1 MKKNPQLVVFGGKR
15 TLGQRA
21 ANRDGVKM
29 GSPKCRNGNVISQ
42 TGSRRAIGLRLLAT
56 TAIVG
61 LSALAMGSLNS
72 ASAQER
78 TARISNA
85 RTFNIPSQSLA
96 SALNAFGRQSGLQV
110 TLAASTSRG
119 VQSNAVNGT
128 LEPRQALAQLL
139 SGTGITYQIS
149 GGTAVIG
156 SATSTAGGA
165 DGGVSV
171 AGATALDPISVFGG
185 NGRLGAGEIQ
195 ISAEDLEQK
204 NPANIADV
212 FAGEPGIS
220 VGSSLPMAQKVYVHG
235 IEETNLAVT
244 VDGSRQNNKVFHHSG
259 TNLIDPSLLKAVG
272 VDAGVAPADAG
283 PGALGGA
290 IAYETKD
297 ARDLLDGDGLG
308 GFVTSSYNFNSDT
321 VTTGLAAYGLHD
333 GLEFLGAFNFGE
345 GNDFKAGNGID
356 VEGTSTDILSGLGK
370 LAYEF
375 ESGDRVEISHERV
388 HDDAPRPYRANTGFI
403 DGRPPWEPR
412 VRDYTL
418 DRQNTVFTYTDSTPE
433 GWWDPKLVLAYSK
446 TELEI
451 PVFLPPR
458 LALPPYDAVGTT
470 ESFNGKF
477 ENKFSFDIGNVIAG
491 VDFYNDKAELE
502 DQFDPGTEK
511 SRNVGIYAQARIEP
525 WERTRLSFGGRG
537 DTQKFTGT
545 TGEEWNNSGF
555 SGNVS
560 GEYDLIEDVLIAK
573 AGYSHVWGGVPLAEN
588 FIVNP
593 NWDYGSGPEPV
604 TADNYN
610 VGLEANYNDFT
621 IEGSIFQTNLDDAR
635 SPRYSLPA
643 GDPNLPAIRTQD
655 VRSRGFEIGGGY
667 SWGDGNFK
675 VKYANIDVEING
687 QPADSDL
694 GTYLAAPA
702 GEIIT
707 LQAIHTFTD
716 WGVTV
721 GADAEI
727 ALDYDDVAAGSKPF
741 DGYQVFNAFV
751 EYRPP
756 ARPNLTFRADLKN
769 IFDETY
775 SDRAT
780 YGQEFG
786 TVTPL
791 YEQGR
796 AFILTAKATF

>member
-1 MKKNPQLVVFGGKR
+1 MKKNPEPVVFGWKR
-15 TLGQRA
+15 MPGQCA
-21 ANRDGVKM
+21 GNRDGGKM
-29 GSPKCRNGNVISQ
+29 HSPTCRNENRFL
-42 TGSRRAIGLRLLAT
+42 TTRGSRAIGLRLLAT
-56 TAIVG
+56 TAILG
-61 LSALAMGSLNS
+61 LTALGLTSVS
-72 ASAQER
+72 PASAQDR
-78 TARISNA
+78 TSRLSNA
-85 RTFNIPSQSLA
+85 RSFNIPSQPLA
-96 SALNAFGRQSGLQV
+96 GALNAFGRQSGLQV

-119 VQSNAVNGT
+119 VRSNAVNGT
-128 LEPRQALAQLL
+128 LDPQRALAQLL
-139 SGTGITYQIS
+139 SGTGISYQIS

-156 SATSTAGGA
+156 SSASASGDTGIV
-165 DGGVSV
+165 DV

-185 NGRLGAGEIQ
+185 SGNLGAGEIQ
-195 ISAEDLEQK
+195 ISAEELEQK
-204 NPANIADV
+204 NPATIADV
-212 FAGEPGIS
+212 FSGEPGIS
-220 VGSSLPMAQKVYVHG
+220 VGSSLPMSQKVYVHG

-244 VDGSRQNNKVFHHSG
+244 IDGSRQNNKVFHHSG
-259 TNLIDPSLLKAVG
+259 TNLIDPGLLKAVG

-321 VTTGLAAYGLHD
+321 VTTGISAYGVQD
-333 GLEFLGAFNFGE
+333 GLDFLGYFNFAN
-345 GNDFKAGNGID
+345 GNDFKAGHGER
-356 VEGTSTDILSGLGK
+356 VEGTSSDLLSGIGK
-370 LAYEF
+370 VGF
-375 ESGDRVEISHERV
+375 EADSGDRIEISHERV
-388 HDDAPRPYRANTGFI
+388 RDDAPRPYRANTGFI

-412 VRDYTL
+412 VRDYAL
-418 DRQNTVFTYTDSTPE
+418 DRQNTVFTYTDTSPE

-446 TELEI
+446 TELAV
-451 PVFLPPR
+451 PVFLPPA
-458 LALPPYDAVGTT
+458 LAIPPYDAVGTT
-470 ESFNGKF
+470 ASFNGKF
-477 ENKFSFDIGNVIAG
+477 ENKFSFDIGNVVAG
-491 VDFYNDKAELE
+491 VDFYNDKADLE
-502 DQFDPGTEK
+502 DLFDPATEK
-511 SRNVGIYAQARIEP
+511 SRNIGVYAQARLEP
-525 WERTRLSFGGRG
+525 WERTRLSFGARG
-537 DTQKFTGT
+537 DNQHFTGT
-545 TGEEWNNSGF
+545 TGEEWTGSGF

-560 GEYDLIEDVLIAK
+560 GEYDLIEDLLVAK
-573 AGYSHVWGGVPLAEN
+573 AGYSHVWGGIPLAEN
-588 FIVNP
+588 FIMNP
-593 NWDYGSGPEPV
+593 NWDYGDGPRPV

-621 IEGSIFQTNLDDAR
+621 LEGSVFQTDLDDAR
-635 SPRYSLPA
+635 SPRYGIFRGIEA
-643 GDPNLPAIRTQD
+643 HD

-667 SWGDGNFK
+667 TWGDGYFK
-675 VKYANIDVEING
+675 IKYANIDVEIDG

-707 LQAIHTFTD
+707 LQAIHTFAD

-727 ALDYDDVAAGSKPF
+727 ALDYDDVAVGSKPF
-741 DGYQVFNAFV
+741 EGYQVFNAFV
-751 EYRPP
+751 EYKPP
-756 ARPNLTFRADLKN
+756 TRPNLTFRADMKN

>member
-1 MKKNPQLVVFGGKR
+1 M
-15 TLGQRA
+15 
-21 ANRDGVKM
+21 
-29 GSPKCRNGNVISQ
+29 
-42 TGSRRAIGLRLLAT
+42 RLLAT
-56 TAIVG
+56 TAVVG
-61 LSALAMGSLNS
+61 LSSLALGSLQP
-72 ASAQER
+72 AFAQEKTSR
-78 TARISNA
+78 TGNS
-85 RTFNIPSQSLA
+85 RTFNIPAQPLA

-110 TLAASTSRG
+110 TLAADTSRG
-119 VQSNAVNGT
+119 VRSNAVNGT
-128 LEPRQALAQLL
+128 LDPQQALAQLL
-139 SGTGITYQIS
+139 SGTGISYQIS

-156 SATSTAGGA
+156 QAASASGDTGTVA
-165 DGGVSV
+165 V

-185 NGRLGAGEIQ
+185 SGTLGAGEIQ
-195 ISAEDLEQK
+195 ISAEELEQK
-204 NPANIADV
+204 NPASIADV
-212 FAGEPGIS
+212 FSGEPGIS
-220 VGSSLPMAQKVYVHG
+220 VGSSLPMSQKVYVHG

-244 VDGSRQNNKVFHHSG
+244 IDGSRQNNKVFHHSG
-259 TNLIDPSLLKAVG
+259 TNLIDPGLLKAVG

-297 ARDLLDGDGLG
+297 ARDLIDGDGFG

-321 VTTGLAAYGLHD
+321 VTTGLSAYGVHE
-333 GLEFLGAFNFGE
+333 GLDFLGYFNFGN
-345 GNDFKAGNGID
+345 GNDFKAGNGD
-356 VEGTSTDILSGLGK
+356 SVEGTSTDILSGIGK
-370 LAYEF
+370 VGF
-375 ESGDRVEISHERV
+375 EADSGDRIEISHERV
-388 HDDAPRPYRANTGFI
+388 RDNAPRPYRANTGFI

-412 VRDYTL
+412 VRDYAL

-433 GWWDPKLVLAYSK
+433 GWWDPKVVLAYSK
-446 TELEI
+446 TELEV
-451 PVFLPPR
+451 PVFLAPR
-458 LALPPYDAVGTT
+458 LNIPPYNGIGTT

-477 ENKFSFDIGNVIAG
+477 ENKFSFDIGNVVAG

-502 DQFDPGTEK
+502 DLFDPGTEK
-511 SRNVGIYAQARIEP
+511 SRNIGVYAQARLEP

-537 DTQKFTGT
+537 DNQHFTGT
-545 TGEEWNNSGF
+545 TGEKWTNSGF

-560 GEYDLIEDVLIAK
+560 GEYDLIEDFLVAK
-573 AGYSHVWGGVPLAEN
+573 AGYSHVWGGIPLAEN
-588 FIVNP
+588 FIMNP
-593 NWDYGSGPEPV
+593 NWDYGSGPKPV
-604 TADNYN
+604 TADNYT

-621 IEGSIFQTNLDDAR
+621 IEGSVFQTKLDDAR
-635 SPRYSLPA
+635 SPRY
-643 GDPNLPAIRTQD
+643 AIARGIEAHD

-667 SWGDGNFK
+667 NWGDGYFK
-675 VKYANIDVEING
+675 VKYANIDVEIDG

-707 LQAIHTFTD
+707 LQAVHTFAD

-727 ALDYDDVAAGSKPF
+727 ALDYDDVAVGSKPYE
-741 DGYQVFNAFV
+741 GYQVFNAFV
-751 EYRPP
+751 EYKPP
-756 ARPNLTFRADLKN
+756 TRPNLTFRADLKN